1 MGVGGYVR
9 ISMLNMRFW
18 LVVSSGI
25 MHFMGGC
32 YKRWFVRVV
41 PILVRDRRVSLLVV
55 FDM

>member
-1 MGVGGYVR
+1 MGGFIR

-18 LVVSSGI
+18 LDVSSGI

-32 YKRWFVRVV
+32 YKRWFMRVL
-41 PILVRDRRVSLLVV
+41 PNLVRDRRVSLLVV

>member
-1 MGVGGYVR
+1 MGVGGFVR

-32 YKRWFVRVV
+32 YKRLFVRVRGAYPCEGQARV
-41 PILVRDRRVSLLVV
+41 PIGCV
-55 FDM
+55 